1 MLTLLQA
8 QAQGGG
14 LSMIIMLVAIFAIM
28 YFFMIRPQNKQ
39 RKKLQQFRDSLTV
52 GQEVVTIGG
61 LHGTVKN
68 IDGQSVKINIATG
81 VDVIFEKS
89 AIVPQ
94 GTTPEQR

>member
-52 GQEVVTIGG
+52 GQK
-61 LHGTVKN
+61 LSP
-68 IDGQSVKINIATG
+68 SVACTAR
-81 VDVIFEKS
+81 S
-89 AIVPQ
+89 RTSTASP
-94 GTTPEQR
+94 